1 MKILVTGSAGF
12 IGSALSIK
20 LLDRGDSV
28 IGIDN
33 HNNYYDPAL
42 KESRLSRHINHKN
55 YNHINMDIEDQK
67 AVEELFNEHQFDG
80 VAHLAAQA
88 GVRYSI
94 ENPLKYVK
102 TNMVGFGHILEGC
115 RYGNVAHLV
124 YASSSSVYGSNT
136 KIPFSV
142 HDNVDHPISLYAA
155 SKKANE
161 LMAHTYSHL
170 YDLPTTG
177 LRFFTVYGPWGRP
190 DMALF
195 KFTKAMLAGEKI
207 PVFNY
212 GKHHRDFTYID
223 DVVEGVIRVLDR
235 LAEPNLQWSGDTPD
249 PGTSQ
254 VRWRIYNI
262 GNNSPVELLDYIEAI
277 EEALG
282 IKAEKELLP
291 LQLGDVPDTYAD
303 VDDLVKEFDY
313 KPSTRVKHGVKNF
326 VDWFKEFYK
335 IG

>member
-20 LLDRGDSV
+20 LLDRDDQV

-33 HNNYYDPAL
+33 HNDYYDPAL
-42 KESRLSRHINHKN
+42 KKSRLSRHINHQN

-80 VAHLAAQA
+80 VVNLAAQA

-170 YDLPTTG
+170 YNLPTTG
-177 LRFFTVYGPWGRP
+177 LRFFTVYGPWDRP
-190 DMALF
+190 DMALQ
-195 KFTKAMLAGEKI
+195 KFTKSILAGEKI
-207 PVFNY
+207 QVFNY
-212 GKHHRDFTYID
+212 GKHRRDFTYID
-223 DVVEGVIRVLDR
+223 DIVEGVIRVLDQP
-235 LAEPNLQWSGDTPD
+235 AIPNQTWDSSQPD
-249 PGTSQ
+249 PGSSSAP
-254 VRWRIYNI
+254 WRIYNI
-262 GNNSPVELLDYIEAI
+262 GNNSPVELLDYIKAI
-277 EEALG
+277 EDALG
-282 IKAEKELLP
+282 IKADMELLP
-291 LQLGDVPDTYAD
+291 LQPGDVPDTYAD
-303 VDDLVKEFDY
+303 VADLVRDFDY
-313 KPSTRVKHGVKNF
+313 KPTTTINQGVAKFIEWYKNYYN
-326 VDWFKEFYK
+326 V
-335 IG
+335 